1 MRRGAAMNW
10 ERIAMKDGHSA
21 IRNGLLAIVA
31 VLIVGPGAAVGD
43 DNSQG
48 CVDCHVQKQ
57 GTTDLRLGPL
67 LDQIGHGPVE
77 RSRNIPRDCIR
88 CHRSSDVEELP
99 PFSDLIHSIHYDVP
113 KTNTFVT
120 KNGGDCRE
128 CHAMDA
134 DEGKATVK
142 GGKKNW

>member
-1 MRRGAAMNW
+1 MRY
-10 ERIAMKDGHSA
+10 GHSA
-21 IRNGLLAIVA
+21 IRGGLLAIFTT
-31 VLIVGPGAAVGD
+31 LIVGLGSAVAN

-48 CVDCHVQKQ
+48 CVDCHIQKQ
-57 GTTDLRLGPL
+57 GSTDLRLGPL

-77 RSRNIPRDCIR
+77 RSRNVPRDCIR

-99 PFSDLIHSIHYDVP
+99 PFNALIHSIHYDVP

-120 KNGGDCRE
+120 KFGGDCRE

-134 DEGKATVK
+134 DEGEATVK